1 MNGSIKEPP
10 YHRKKKWVKSKLQ
23 FHDRATSV
31 IDIIAVFW
39 QGVKLLLRPKVRL
52 VT

>member
-1 MNGSIKEPP
+1 MPEVGAYRVPKL
-10 YHRKKKWVKSKLQ
+10 KFWVDFRLAFISRTTTVTTSP
-23 FHDRATSV
+23 FHSGK
-31 IDIIAVFW
+31 